1 LTALEKLMEN
11 SILNNIRDTTAEEQ
25 MKIKIEE
32 KDGVTIV
39 FIDGNVL
46 QENVPIFRV
55 KLLELLEENK
65 NRIVLDMIACNYI
78 SSMCLA
84 AIVDVKKKV
93 SAKKGDIKMARVN
106 KLVVNLLET
115 TNLMKHLEVYENVS
129 DAVESFFAGSKI

>member
-1 LTALEKLMEN
+1 
-11 SILNNIRDTTAEEQ
+11 

-65 NRIVLDMIACNYI
+65 NRIVLDMLACNYI

-84 AIVDVKKKV
+84 AIVDVKKKLTE
-93 SAKKGDIKMARVN
+93 KKGDIKIARVN
-106 KLVVNLLET
+106 KLVINLLET
-115 TNLMKHLEVYENVS
+115 TNLMKHIEVFDDVAS
-129 DAVESFFAGSKI
+129 AVKSFESAV

>member
-1 LTALEKLMEN
+1 
-11 SILNNIRDTTAEEQ
+11 

-32 KDGVTIV
+32 NEGVTIV

-55 KLLELLEENK
+55 KLLELLEAK
-65 NRIVLDMIACNYI
+65 KTCIVLDMIACNYI

-93 SAKKGDIKMARVN
+93 TEKKGDIKMARVN
-106 KLVVNLLET
+106 KLVINLLET
-115 TNLMKHLEVYENVS
+115 TNLLKQIEVFDEVA
-129 DAVESFFAGSKI
+129 DAVKSFTGKKT

>member
-1 LTALEKLMEN
+1 MFP
-11 SILNNIRDTTAEEQ
+11 SWEET

-32 KDGVTIV
+32 KDGVSVV

-55 KLLELLEENK
+55 KLLELIEANK
-65 NRIVLDMIACNYI
+65 IRIVLDMISCNYI

-93 SAKKGDIKMARVN
+93 TEKGGAIKMARVN
-106 KLVVNLLET
+106 KLVANLLET
-115 TNLMKHLEVYENVS
+115 TNLIKQIEVFDDIAS
-129 DAVESFFAGSKI
+129 AVKSFKIKKD

>member
-1 LTALEKLMEN
+1 MED
-11 SILNNIRDTTAEEQ
+11 S

-32 KDGVTIV
+32 KDGVTVV

-55 KLLELLEENK
+55 KLLELLEANK
-65 NRIVLDMIACNYI
+65 NCIVLDMIACNYI

-93 SAKKGDIKMARVN
+93 CEKNGDIKLARVN

-115 TNLMKHLEVYENVS
+115 TNLMKQIEVYDDIQ
-129 DAVESFFAGSKI
+129 DAVKSFKKKGN

>member
-1 LTALEKLMEN
+1 
-11 SILNNIRDTTAEEQ
+11 

>member
-1 LTALEKLMEN
+1 MTV
-11 SILNNIRDTTAEEQ
+11 DH

-32 KDGVTIV
+32 KEGVTVV

-55 KLLELLEENK
+55 KLLELLEANK
-65 NRIVLDMIACNYI
+65 MCIVLDMIACNYI

-93 SAKKGDIKMARVN
+93 TEKNGNIKMARVN
-106 KLVVNLLET
+106 KLVINLLET
-115 TNLMKHLEVYENVS
+115 TNLMKQIEVFDDVAA
-129 DAVESFFAGSKI
+129 AVKSFKVK

>member
-1 LTALEKLMEN
+1 MGP
-11 SILNNIRDTTAEEQ
+11 LNFNDGGEL

-32 KDGVTIV
+32 KEGVTIV

-55 KLLELLEENK
+55 KLLELIEANK
-65 NRIVLDMIACNYI
+65 MRIVLDMISCNYI

-93 SAKKGDIKMARVN
+93 SEKGGAIKMARVN
-106 KLVVNLLET
+106 KLVLNLLET
-115 TNLMKHLEVYENVS
+115 TNLIKQIEVYDDVS
-129 DAVESFFAGSKI
+129 GAVKSFKTKKD